1 MLKHDNQFIK
11 VTHGQGPSGF
21 VFFVAY
27 VGAVVYFFNQQP
39 DFWGFILALIK
50 GIVWPAFLVYHGLQ
64 ALQV

>member
-1 MLKHDNQFIK
+1 MIKHDNQFIK
-11 VTHGQGPSGF
+11 ITNAHGPGGF

-27 VGAVVYFFNQQP
+27 IGAAVYFFNQQP

-50 GIVWPAFLVYHGLQ
+50 AMVWPAFVVYHGLQ